1 MTMTKQRTIVG
12 GFAIACA
19 LAWPAISAAQLP
31 NHERTPGSATKVD
44 AKLLCSEQFS
54 ATVKPLTAWQKEEAL
69 TRYGIRPEAFDGTLE
84 HLVPV
89 SLGGTNSPDNLF
101 PFHAQGD
108 FTLEAKTQLAEK
120 LRQLVCDGSV
130 SLKAAQ
136 DLFKKDWTKAYRQYM
151 QPLNA
156 SGN

>member
-1 MTMTKQRTIVG
+1 MSNRTMQVC

-19 LAWPAISAAQLP
+19 LALPAIAAAQLP
-31 NHERTPGSATKVD
+31 NHDRTPGAAAKTDV
-44 AKLLCSEQFS
+44 KLLCSDGFGS
-54 ATVKPLTAWQKEEAL
+54 SIKPVSEWQKEEAL
-69 TRYGIRPEAFDGTLE
+69 TRYGIRPEGFDGTLD
-84 HLVPV
+84 HLIPA

-108 FTLEAKTQLAEK
+108 FTLDAKNELANK

-136 DLFKKDWTKAYRQYM
+136 DLFKKDWTKAYRQYV

-156 SGN
+156 GQ